1 MRLLGFS
8 AIVALAVSIVGVV
21 GCGKSDEPQSSGG
34 PIVVRRL
41 TQEQYQTIIA
51 DIFGADIKIG
61 GRFEPD
67 LRKSGLLAV
76 GASEVSVTPAGFE
89 QYDSMARGA
98 AAQIVDERHR
108 DMLIGCKPASPKAPD
123 EACAKSFYSTVGRL
137 LYRRP
142 LTGEELKAQL
152 AIANAAATKLG
163 NFYTGLAMGLTGMV
177 EAPQFLF
184 RREVAEADPDH
195 AGQQRLNAFSK
206 ATRLSFFLW
215 NTTPDDELLTAAE
228 SGDLNSS
235 RGTAKQVDRM
245 MASPRLTAGARAFFN
260 DMMAFDAFA
269 DLSKDTVIY
278 PKFTNAVIAD
288 AQEQTLRTITDHLL
302 AAKGDYRDLFTTRK
316 TFMTPLLGTIYRV
329 PVETKEGWEA
339 HEFAADDPR
348 AGLLTQISFL
358 SLHSTPGR
366 SSPTIRGKALR
377 EVLLCQKVPDPPGNV
392 NFNLVQDTKNPQF
405 RTARARLGAHA
416 TQATCVGCHRLIDPM
431 GLGLE
436 QFDSLGEYRAAENGA
451 PIDASGELDGVKFT
465 DAASLGK
472 ALHDNPA
479 TPSCLV
485 NRLYAYAA
493 GRPAG
498 KGEAEWIKYLDTSF
512 AANGYR
518 LPDLMRRIVTSD
530 AFYRITAPET
540 ATLSVNTAAT
550 LKESAQ

>member
-1 MRLLGFS
+1 LNLLRFG
-8 AIVALAVSIVGVV
+8 AIVALAVSTIGLVS
-21 GCGKSDEPQSSGG
+21 CSKSDEPQSSGG
-34 PIVVRRL
+34 PVVVRRL

-76 GASEVSVTPAGFE
+76 GAGEVSVTPAGFE

-108 DMLIGCKPASPKAPD
+108 DMLIGCKPASAKAAD
-123 EACAKSFYSTVGRL
+123 EACAKSFYAGVGRL

-142 LTGEELKAQL
+142 LTDPELKSQL
-152 AIANAAATKLG
+152 AIADAAATKLG
-163 NFYTGLAMGLTGMV
+163 DFYKGLAMGLTGML

-184 RREVAEADPDH
+184 RREVAEADPDNT
-195 AGQQRLNAFSK
+195 GQQRLNAFSK
-206 ATRLSFFLW
+206 ATRISFFLW

-228 SGDLNSS
+228 KGELNSAK
-235 RGTAKQVDRM
+235 GLAKQVDRL

-269 DLSKDTVIY
+269 DLSKDTTIY

-302 AAKGDYRDLFTTRK
+302 TEKGDYRDLFTTRK

-348 AGLLTQISFL
+348 QGLLTQISFL

-392 NFNLVQDTKNPQF
+392 NFNLVQDTKNPNF

-416 TQATCVGCHRLIDPM
+416 TQATCTGCHRLIDPM

-436 QFDSLGEYRAAENGA
+436 QFDSLGEYRPTENGT

-493 GRPAG
+493 GHPAA
-498 KGEAEWIKYLDTSF
+498 KGEAELIKYLGTNFATS
-512 AANGYR
+512 GYK

-540 ATLSVNTAAT
+540 AAISTT
-550 LKESAQ
+550 KESAQ